1 VSKTAMRSPK
11 KPVGST
17 KMPALGAE
25 EEAEEAGAAVSKESG
40 AEDRENS
47 SAPETSEAEGLS
59 SGLAS
64 RGSLLLLSLDPQAH
78 QIRVACSRSLS

>member
-1 VSKTAMRSPK
+1 MRSPK

-25 EEAEEAGAAVSKESG
+25 EEAGAAVSKESG

-64 RGSLLLLSLDPQAH
+64 RGSLLLLSLDPQAL